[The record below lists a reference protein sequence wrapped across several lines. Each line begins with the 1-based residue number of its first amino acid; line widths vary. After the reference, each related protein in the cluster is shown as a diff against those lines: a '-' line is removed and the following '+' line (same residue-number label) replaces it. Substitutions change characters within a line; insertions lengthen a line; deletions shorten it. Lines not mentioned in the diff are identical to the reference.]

1 MSVLAAV
8 GRAEVAQIA
17 QEIFAA
23 MIDRQP
29 GLLTSWPAGPAT
41 VADPLYAWVDLGTVP
56 ASRVQLATDAATAH
70 ALARAFLTMGQAEP
84 VSADDVV
91 DAFGEI
97 ANVLGGNIKALLPEH
112 VGLTLP
118 EVSRAEPP
126 GQRGV
131 EGAEALFAWRGAPL
145 VISLYTI

>member
-1 MSVLAAV
+1 MSMLGAV
-8 GRAEVAQIA
+8 KRQQVAEIA
-17 QEIFAA
+17 QEVFAA
-23 MIDRQP
+23 MVDHAP
-29 GLLTSWPAGPAT
+29 GLLRPWPVGPSE

-56 ASRVQLATDAATAH
+56 ASRLQLTTDADT
-70 ALARAFLTMGQAEP
+70 ARALTRALLAIGEAEP
-84 VSADDVV
+84 VSEDDVA

-118 EVSRAEPP
+118 EVSRARPS
-126 GQRGV
+126 GQAAVACGEV
-131 EGAEALFAWRGAPL
+131 LFAWRGRPL

>member
-1 MSVLAAV
+1 MDT
-8 GRAEVAQIA
+8 R
-17 QEIFAA
+17 
-23 MIDRQP
+23 P
-29 GLLTSWPAGPAT
+29 GA

-56 ASRVQLATDAATAH
+56 ASRVQLATAAATAE
-70 ALARAFLTMGQAEP
+70 ALARAFLTMGQGEP

-91 DAFGEI
+91 DAFGQI
-97 ANVLGGNIKALLPEH
+97 ANLLGGNIKALLPEH
-112 VGLTLP
+112 ARLTRR

-131 EGAEALFAWRGAPL
+131 AGAEALFAWRARPL